1 MTYRYVFGKPYD
13 TEAILEKP
21 EASNENVR
29 HFEKNGNSFS
39 YEMDEKDIV
48 WGLGENVR
56 GMNKRGHSYT
66 SWCSDEFEHSEEK
79 HSLYGAHNFLVIDG
93 RKKIGVFVD
102 NPGKVVFDVGS
113 TDFNILKISIESN
126 DYELYIF
133 EGESVLSIVK
143 EFRSLIGESYIPPRW
158 ALGIGQSR
166 WGYGSEEDLLRVQ
179 SGYRNNRLPLDMLY
193 LDIDY
198 MDNFKDFTID
208 EKKYKDFKKTIS
220 RLKDDKIRVIPIIDA
235 GVKVE
240 DGYEVYD
247 EGMKNGYFCKD
258 KDGKEFI
265 VGVWPGR
272 SVLPDFLNKDASK
285 WFGDKYKILTDM
297 GIEGFWNDMNEPALF
312 YSEKNKQKVF
322 EQLAEYKDSNVGL
335 YAQFAM
341 KDAVNSMANN
351 LEDYKSFYHET
362 DAGRICHA
370 DVHNLYGYKMTE
382 SASRFLEKHYG
393 KEKFLLFSRASYIG
407 MHRSSGIWMGDNKSW
422 WSHILLNLKMLPSL
436 NMCGFIYTGADI
448 GGFGSDT
455 TEDLLL
461 RWYALGIFF
470 PLFRNHSCLG
480 CREQEPYQFKSIE
493 KFRGILSLRYRLLP
507 YLYDT
512 LIASIK
518 NNGMYGSPLGFIWE
532 DDEDARRCE
541 DQLLIG
547 DSIMIAPVYEQ
558 NATGRHVY
566 LPEEMKM
573 IRFKKTEITEEKIM
587 TAGHGF
593 IHVALDEVCLFIRK
607 NKKLPLAKTAASIE
621 DIDWKDISY
630 VNF

>member
-93 RKKIGVFVD
+93 RNKIGVFVD

-113 TDFNILKISIESN
+113 TDFNILKISIDSN

-208 EKKYKDFKKTIS
+208 EKKYKDFKETIS

-322 EQLAEYKDSNVGL
+322 EQLAEYKNSNVGL

>member
-93 RKKIGVFVD
+93 RNKIGVFVD

-593 IHVALDEVCLFIRK
+593 IHVALDEICLFIRK

>member
-93 RKKIGVFVD
+93 RNKIGVFVD

-113 TDFNILKISIESN
+113 TDFNILKISIDSN

-322 EQLAEYKDSNVGL
+322 EQLAEYKNSNVGL

>member
-1 MTYRYVFGKPYD
+1 M
-13 TEAILEKP
+13 
-21 EASNENVR
+21 
-29 HFEKNGNSFS
+29 
-39 YEMDEKDIV
+39 
-48 WGLGENVR
+48 
-56 GMNKRGHSYT
+56 
-66 SWCSDEFEHSEEK
+66 SDQRIS
-79 HSLYGAHNFLVIDG
+79 
-93 RKKIGVFVD
+93 
-102 NPGKVVFDVGS
+102 
-113 TDFNILKISIESN
+113 ILKISIESN

-341 KDAVNSMANN
+341 KDAVNFMANN

>member
-93 RKKIGVFVD
+93 RNKIGVFVD

-113 TDFNILKISIESN
+113 TDFNILKISIDSN

-322 EQLAEYKDSNVGL
+322 EQLAEYKNSNVGL

-630 VNF
+630 VSF

>member
-93 RKKIGVFVD
+93 RNKIGVFVD

-341 KDAVNSMANN
+341 KDAVNFMANN

-382 SASRFLEKHYG
+382 SASRALEKLCG

-593 IHVALDEVCLFIRK
+593 IHVALDEICLFIRK

-630 VNF
+630 VSF

>member
-208 EKKYKDFKKTIS
+208 GKKYKDFKKTIS

-322 EQLAEYKDSNVGL
+322 EHLAEYKDSNVGL

>member
-208 EKKYKDFKKTIS
+208 EKKYKDFKETIS

-322 EQLAEYKDSNVGL
+322 EHLAEYKDSNVGL
-335 YAQFAM
+335 YVQFAM
-341 KDAVNSMANN
+341 KDAVNFMANN

-512 LIASIK
+512 LIDSIK

>member
-79 HSLYGAHNFLVIDG
+79 HSLYGAHNFFVIDG

-113 TDFNILKISIESN
+113 TYFNTLKFSIESN

>member
-208 EKKYKDFKKTIS
+208 EKKYKDFKETIS

-630 VNF
+630 VSF

>member
-133 EGESVLSIVK
+133 EGKSVLSIVK

-208 EKKYKDFKKTIS
+208 EKKYKDFKETIS

-630 VNF
+630 VSF

>member
-93 RKKIGVFVD
+93 RNKIGVFVD

-113 TDFNILKISIESN
+113 TDFNILKISIDSN

-208 EKKYKDFKKTIS
+208 EKKYKDFKETIS

-247 EGMKNGYFCKD
+247 EGMKNGYFCKG

>member
-113 TDFNILKISIESN
+113 TDFNTLKISIESN

-208 EKKYKDFKKTIS
+208 EKKYKDFKETIS

-630 VNF
+630 VSF

>member
-630 VNF
+630 VSF

>member
-341 KDAVNSMANN
+341 KDAVNFMANN

-493 KFRGILSLRYRLLP
+493 KFRGILSLRHRLLP

>member
-93 RKKIGVFVD
+93 RNKIGVFVD

-208 EKKYKDFKKTIS
+208 EKKYKDFKETIS

-593 IHVALDEVCLFIRK
+593 IHVALDEICLFIRK

-630 VNF
+630 VSF